1 MRKVIAMCLMLV
13 GSIQLG
19 AAENVPN
26 ILVYDE
32 GSVQVNSTVD
42 AYDQLTPGSPIKG
55 SVMITRGPKDR
66 VDAKSFRMGNLPLT
80 VEFIESQPFSSYGSS
95 LVVDIYRFQVKGIE
109 AGSHTLPPI
118 TVKIDGRTY
127 SAPPLTVQITDP
139 IP

>member
-1 MRKVIAMCLMLV
+1 MRRFIAMGFMLA
-13 GSIQLG
+13 GSIQLC
-19 AAENVPN
+19 AADNDPN

-32 GSVQVNSTVD
+32 GSIQVNSTVD

-55 SVMITRGPKDR
+55 SIMITRGSKDK
-66 VDAKSFRMGNLPLT
+66 VDAKSFHMGNLPIT
-80 VEFIESQPFSSYGSS
+80 VEFTESQSFSSYGNS
-95 LVVDIYRFQVKGIE
+95 LAIDIYRFQVKGVE